1 MTICLGTSTESSPIV
16 LPCAPLATVAI
27 LNPAMFF
34 MLCLNL
40 SLSLPRFC
48 FLYTIPIYAY
58 MTVTSTYSIHLH
70 LVPRY
75 PRFPRFRICPMS
87 TRKHG
92 TLGFL
97 GNLGTSCF
105 YAKRHIFCMIF
116 ILHPYLARWAFS
128 NRYCQRHFSDALENL
143 VHFCQSSCFQE
154 KYSYFIQ

>member
-1 MTICLGTSTESSPIV
+1 MLESQFEPST
-16 LPCAPLATVAI
+16 
-27 LNPAMFF
+27 
-34 MLCLNL
+34 
-40 SLSLPRFC
+40 
-48 FLYTIPIYAY
+48 FLFSIHHLIYAY
-58 MTVTSTYSIHLH
+58 MTLTSTYSIHLH

-75 PRFPRFRICPMS
+75 ARFPRFPRFRICPMS

-116 ILHPYLARWAFS
+116 ILHRYLARGAFS

-143 VHFCQSSCFQE
+143 VHFCQSFCFQE
-154 KYSYFIQ
+154 KYSYFVQ